1 MIKEMM
7 SLGVGWG
14 RGVDRQEGKGG
25 GLKMEGEELK
35 DGDSPSRPPQWL
47 DLSLLMTLSAGAHRQ
62 MVN

>member
-7 SLGVGWG
+7 SLGGG
-14 RGVDRQEGKGG
+14 GGAARQEGK
-25 GLKMEGEELK
+25 EGEKEGEKLK
-35 DGDSPSRPPQWL
+35 DGDSPSWPPQWL